1 MRIWTKLEILQ
12 MSSVTKKGGKRLSYL
27 LSVGCKQ
34 YDQFCI
40 KHAKVKLNMHVID
53 ILAILPL
60 GIYLREILKHMYQE
74 ICKRTLMA
82 ALPFIG

>member
-1 MRIWTKLEILQ
+1 
-12 MSSVTKKGGKRLSYL
+12 MSSVIKDRGKRLSHL

-34 YDQFCI
+34 YDRFSI
-40 KHAKVKLNMHVID
+40 KHAEVKLNMHVID
-53 ILAILPL
+53 ILVILPL

-74 ICKRTLMA
+74 ICKRMLMA

>member
-1 MRIWTKLEILQ
+1 
-12 MSSVTKKGGKRLSYL
+12 MSSVTKEGGKRVSHL
-27 LSVGCKQ
+27 LSVGRKR
-34 YDQFCI
+34 YDRFSI
-40 KHAKVKLNMHVID
+40 KHAEVKLNMHVID